1 MSRCSR
7 GSIPNPASGRCKTC
21 HSFTL
26 TELKSIAKS
35 QRVSQA
41 GSKDEL
47 CKRLIRHFMGRI
59 GRVKSVSRT
68 RSKSRSRSRSR
79 SYRPRKRVTSR
90 RSRRRSTS
98 SRRSRKPRKVTR
110 SRSRSSSYYRSL
122 APRVVKTSR
131 GQSRVS
137 TSRYPTRGS
146 ASFQKRHFSSKRK
159 GPSLPAN
166 AHPHER
172 ARGNDGNMWMSRPD
186 KNGVFHW
193 KRM

>member
-7 GSIPNPASGRCKTC
+7 GSIPNPSSGRCKTC

-26 TELKSIAKS
+26 SELKSIAKS

-59 GRVKSVSRT
+59 GKVRSVSRT
-68 RSKSRSRSRSR
+68 RSQSRSRTRSR
-79 SYRPRKRVTSR
+79 SKPMPRKRVVKR
-90 RSRRRSTS
+90 RSSNRKRRSYS
-98 SRRSRKPRKVTR
+98 SRRAPRAPR
-110 SRSRSSSYYRSL
+110 RSSSYYRSK
-122 APRVVKTSR
+122 APRVVKTRR
-131 GQSRVS
+131 GSSRVS
-137 TSRYPTRGS
+137 TYSYPTRGS

-172 ARGNDGNMWMSRPD
+172 ARGNDGNMWISRPD
-186 KNGVFHW
+186 KNRVFHW
-193 KRM
+193 KRV